1 MAGVLETVQPKT
13 VMDEYDYVVV
23 GGGSA
28 GCIVAAELGNDPSKR
43 VLLLESGPAAEEH
56 PETLI
61 AKGYKE
67 AFINDAVMGERFCVP
82 QAHSAN
88 HRIFAGTGTVMGGSG
103 SVNGMV
109 YTRGSREDYAEWPEG
124 WHWDDVQD
132 DFKAIEKML
141 RPHRRPPTKWTEAC
155 IASAQ
160 EHGFTRKEDLNDG
173 NMSNVIG
180 YEWMSY
186 EGEDRRSSY
195 VAFLKDAGERANL
208 TVLTGARAHR
218 VVFTPEKRARAVEFE
233 HDGALQRAG
242 AAKEI
247 ILCAGALETPKLL
260 MLSGIG
266 PSEHLRAFDI
276 PVVAARPA
284 IGDGLHDHPN
294 VPVFFKAINDIDCFY
309 PQLYSFFRTNE
320 DSDLPPSQ
328 SDTCYVYWPAPSAMR
343 QMMQRMLPP
352 MVVPHGL
359 YGPRSRQMVRSMVG
373 AAFKIGALQRFT
385 DRMFGIILILGK
397 PRSRGTLRLQS
408 TDVTTQALI
417 DPAYYSD
424 PEDMD
429 TMVRGVRIARAI
441 GGASGLAGW
450 GAKELMP
457 GTRVNSDEAI
467 AKYVRKNT
475 ITTYHFAGSCGMGT
489 SETHAVDPELRLRGV
504 TGLRIA
510 DASTI
515 PWTPVSALNAPSML
529 IGYRAAKLLRSDA
542 TYT

>member
-1 MAGVLETVQPKT
+1 
-13 VMDEYDYVVV
+13 MDQYDYIVV

-28 GCIVAAELGNDPSKR
+28 GCIVAAELADDPSNR
-43 VLLLESGPAAEEH
+43 VLLLESGPPAEKH
-56 PETLI
+56 PETLV
-61 AKGYKE
+61 ASGYKE
-67 AFINDAVMGERFCVP
+67 AFINDAVMGERFSVP

-109 YTRGSREDYAEWPEG
+109 YTRGSREDYAEWPQG
-124 WHWDDVQD
+124 WHWDDIQD
-132 DFKAIEKML
+132 DFKAIEKTL
-141 RPHRRPPTKWTEAC
+141 RPHRRPATNWTEAC

-160 EHGFTRKEDLNDG
+160 EHGFSRKKDLNDG

-186 EGEDRRSSY
+186 EGDVRRSSY
-195 VAFLKDAGERANL
+195 VAFIKDAGERANL

-218 VVFTPEKRARAVEFE
+218 VVFTPQKRARAVEFE
-233 HDGALQRAG
+233 HEGTLERAA
-242 AAKEI
+242 AAKEV

-260 MLSGIG
+260 MLSGVG
-266 PSEHLRAFDI
+266 PSDHLRAFDI
-276 PVVAARPA
+276 PVVADRPT

-294 VPVFFKAINDIDCFY
+294 VPVFFKAKNDIDCFY

-320 DSDLPPSQ
+320 ASDLPASQ

-343 QMMQRMLPP
+343 QMVQRMLPP
-352 MVVPHGL
+352 MVVPHAF
-359 YGPRSRQMVRSMVG
+359 YGPRSRQMVRTMVG
-373 AAFKIGALQRFT
+373 AAFKVGALQRFT
-385 DRMFGIILILGK
+385 DHMFGIVLILGK
-397 PRSRGTLRLQS
+397 PKSRGTLRLQS
-408 TDVTTQALI
+408 TDVSTQALI

-424 PEDMD
+424 PEDME

-441 GGASGLAGW
+441 GGASGLADW

-457 GTRVNSDEAI
+457 GKRVTSDEAI

-475 ITTYHFAGSCGMGT
+475 ITTYHFAGSCRMGT
-489 SETHAVDPELRLRGV
+489 RETDPVDPQLHLRGV
-504 TGLRIA
+504 SGLRVA
-510 DASTI
+510 DASAI

-529 IGYRAAKLLRSDA
+529 IGYRAAKLIRSEA
-542 TYT
+542 TYK

>member
-1 MAGVLETVQPKT
+1 
-13 VMDEYDYVVV
+13 MDQYDYIVV

-28 GCIVAAELGNDPSKR
+28 GCIVAAELANDPNRR

-67 AFINDAVMGERFCVP
+67 AFINDAVMGERFSVP

-109 YTRGSREDYAEWPEG
+109 YTRGSREDYDEWPQG
-124 WHWDDVQD
+124 WHWDDIQD
-132 DFKAIEKML
+132 DFKAIEAAL
-141 RPHRRPPTKWTEAC
+141 RPHRRPPTEWTEAC
-155 IASAQ
+155 IASAT

-173 NMSNVIG
+173 DMSNVIG

-218 VVFTPEKRARAVEFE
+218 VVFTPQKRARAVEFE
-233 HDGALQRAG
+233 HDGALRRAG
-242 AAKEI
+242 ASKEI

-266 PSEHLRAFDI
+266 PRDHLRTFDI
-276 PVVAARPA
+276 PVVADCPT

-294 VPVFFKAINDIDCFY
+294 VPVFFKAKNDIDCFY
-309 PQLYSFFRTNE
+309 PQLYSFLRTNE
-320 DSDLPPSQ
+320 DSDLPASQ

-352 MVVPHGL
+352 MVVPHAM
-359 YGPRSRQMVRSMVG
+359 YGPRSRQMVRNMVG
-373 AAFKIGALQRFT
+373 AAFKVGALQRFT
-385 DRMFGIILILGK
+385 DHMFGIILILGK
-397 PRSRGTLRLQS
+397 PKSRGTLRLQS
-408 TDVTTQALI
+408 TDVSAQALI

-424 PEDMD
+424 PEDME

-441 GGASGLAGW
+441 GASRGLADW

-457 GTRVNSDEAI
+457 GKRIKSDEAI
-467 AKYVRKNT
+467 EKYVRKNT
-475 ITTYHFAGSCGMGT
+475 ITTYHFAGTCRMGT
-489 SETHAVDPELRLRGV
+489 RETDPVDPQLQLRGV
-504 TGLRIA
+504 SGLRVA
-510 DASTI
+510 DASAI

-529 IGYRAAKLLRSDA
+529 IGYRAAKLIRSEA
-542 TYT
+542 TYK

>member
-1 MAGVLETVQPKT
+1 MAWLLEAVPPRT
-13 VMDEYDYVVV
+13 VMDEYDYIVV

-28 GCIVAAELGNDPSKR
+28 GCIVAAELANDPNNR

-56 PETLI
+56 PETLV
-61 AKGYKE
+61 ASGYKE
-67 AFINDAVMGERFCVP
+67 AFINDAVMGERFSVP
-82 QAHSAN
+82 QPHSAN

-109 YTRGSREDYAEWPEG
+109 YTRGSREDYAEWPQG
-124 WHWDDVQD
+124 WHWDDIQD
-132 DFKAIEKML
+132 DFKAIEETL

-155 IASAQ
+155 IASAT
-160 EHGFTRKEDLNDG
+160 EHGFARKEDLNDG
-173 NMSNVIG
+173 DMSNVIG

-186 EGEDRRSSY
+186 EGEARRSSY

-233 HDGALQRAG
+233 NDGALERAG
-242 AAKEI
+242 ASKEVV
-247 ILCAGALETPKLL
+247 LCTGALETPKLL
-260 MLSGIG
+260 MLSGVG
-266 PSEHLRAFDI
+266 PRDHLRAFDI
-276 PVVAARPA
+276 PIVADCPN

-294 VPVFFKAINDIDCFY
+294 VPVFFKAKSDIDCFY

-320 DSDLPPSQ
+320 DSNLPASQ

-352 MVVPHGL
+352 MVVPHVM
-359 YGPRSRQMVRSMVG
+359 YGPRSRKMVRSMVG
-373 AAFKIGALQRFT
+373 AAFKLGALQRFT
-385 DRMFGIILILGK
+385 DHLFGIILILGK
-397 PRSRGTLRLQS
+397 PKSRGTLRLQS
-408 TDVTTQALI
+408 TNVSTQALI

-424 PEDMD
+424 PEDME
-429 TMVRGVRIARAI
+429 TMVKGVRIARAI
-441 GGASGLAGW
+441 GGSSGLADW

-457 GTRVNSDEAI
+457 GKRVKSDEAI

-475 ITTYHFAGSCGMGT
+475 ITTYHFAGSCRMGGR
-489 SETHAVDPELRLRGV
+489 ETDPVDPELRLRGV
-504 TGLRIA
+504 RGLRVA
-510 DASTI
+510 DASVI

-529 IGYRAAKLLRSDA
+529 IGYRAAKLIRSEA
-542 TYT
+542 TYK